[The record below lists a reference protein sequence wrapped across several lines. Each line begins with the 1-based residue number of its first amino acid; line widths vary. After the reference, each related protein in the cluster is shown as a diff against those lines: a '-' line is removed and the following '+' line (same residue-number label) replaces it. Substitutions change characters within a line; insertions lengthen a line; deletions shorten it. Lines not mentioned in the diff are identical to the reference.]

1 MRCLDNNESNIPR
14 QVYPG
19 MWFSKCFPTFDLL
32 TFLPIPSISQGS
44 FIVPPFF
51 FLEEADSMELN
62 VSSMSQSQEMAE
74 LRRLPLGSSGLCG

>member
-1 MRCLDNNESNIPR
+1 MRCLDNNESNIPQ

-32 TFLPIPSISQGS
+32 TFLPIRLPHGVLSL
-44 FIVPPFF
+44 FPFF

-62 VSSMSQSQEMAE
+62 VSSISQSQEMAE